1 MPLATMSHKYS
12 SRTTADVVVKD
23 LASQIAGTTV
33 LVTGVSSGGLGAC
46 FAEQI
51 AKSPQKPKLI
61 ILAGRSIKKIEETA
75 SIVNKA
81 GVTTKILELDL
92 SSFDRVRKAAAEVL
106 GWSDVPTIDVLIN
119 NAGIM
124 AVPYE
129 VGPDGFELQ
138 LTTNHL
144 GPFLFTNLIL
154 EKVLAAKEPRI
165 VNVASD
171 GHRLSPFRFADY
183 DFHVRTIPFDR
194 DSPAS

>member
-1 MPLATMSHKYS
+1 MSHIYS
-12 SRTTADVVVKD
+12 SRTTAGVVVKD

-51 AKSPQKPKLI
+51 AQSPQKPKLI

-75 SIVNKA
+75 SVVDKA

-129 VGPDGFELQ
+129 VGSDGFELQ

-183 DFHVRTIPFDR
+183 DFHVRTIPIDR